1 MSELLSP
8 DKLLLLLFEDIDKT
22 NPCIIYVG
30 VGTHCNVPLW
40 NYELNQQMPIFLHD
54 WKINNSDIPIKIILF
69 DGFAKDDPYIVND
82 PNAYYSESF
91 IKDPKY
97 SNVYKSEFGIQVYN
111 FPLNVKWIND
121 KYNMAG
127 EYDITD
133 LVANIVKRLSDS
145 NHIFFFHEFTG
156 RNPESLEYQIKQMT
170 NYDENKVCIDISRG
184 RDLSCCV
191 NFSEPE
197 NYPLITQSGKL
208 ISWLNPKLVP
218 FEKRQLLINK
228 FIKKD
233 ITITGCPYNNSDM
246 FDFYLYKQIM
256 NINQYIYNTCSK
268 MIYLLRVLYNKD
280 AEFTKMEENYIL
292 NLDVL
297 TLKIDKF
304 LVIYNGIIAQMLQL
318 KEIIEKTDDK
328 NIIYAYKIALL
339 EKLYSFFEI
348 CLGNIK
354 VISKEG
360 FDELFIEFEALENKN
375 KLINIFRNFCLRYDI
390 LNNI

>member
-8 DKLLLLLFEDIDKT
+8 DKLLSLLFEDIDKT
-22 NPCIIYVG
+22 NPCIIYMG

-69 DGFAKDDPYIVND
+69 DGFTKDDPYIVND
-82 PNAYYSESF
+82 TNAYYSESF
-91 IKDPKY
+91 FKDPKY

-127 EYDITD
+127 EYDITE
-133 LVANIVKRLSDS
+133 LVANIVKRVSDS

-156 RNPESLEYQIKQMT
+156 RNPENLEYVIKQMT

-197 NYPLITQSGKL
+197 NYPLISQRGKL
-208 ISWLNPKLVP
+208 ISWLNPKLIP
-218 FEKRQLLINK
+218 FEKRKLLIDK

-233 ITITGCPYNNSDM
+233 ITITECPYNNLDM

-256 NINQYIYNTCSK
+256 NMNQYIYNTCSK
-268 MIYLLRVLYNKD
+268 MIYLLRLLYNKD

-304 LVIYNGIIAQMLQL
+304 SVIYNGITAQMLQL
-318 KEIIEKTDDK
+318 KEIIETTDDK

-339 EKLYSFFEI
+339 EKLNGFFEI

-354 VISKEG
+354 IISKEQ
-360 FDELFIEFEALENKN
+360 FDELFIEFDALENKN
-375 KLINIFRNFCLRYDI
+375 KLINIFRNFCLRYEI
-390 LNNI
+390 VF

>member
-22 NPCIIYVG
+22 NPCIIYAG

-97 SNVYKSEFGIQVYN
+97 SNVYKSEFGIQIYN

-133 LVANIVKRLSDS
+133 LVANIVKRVSDS

-228 FIKKD
+228 FTKKD

-256 NINQYIYNTCSK
+256 NINQYIYNTCGK

-292 NLDVL
+292 NLDIL